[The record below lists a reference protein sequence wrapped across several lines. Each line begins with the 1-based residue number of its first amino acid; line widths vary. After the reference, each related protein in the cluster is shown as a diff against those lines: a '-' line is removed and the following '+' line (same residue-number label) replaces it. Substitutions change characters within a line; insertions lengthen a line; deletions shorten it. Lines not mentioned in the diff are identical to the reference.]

1 MNKRSIIITVVL
13 CGCLTGVSNGLQLN
27 PELDFYTPMS
37 TMVTPDRDYLLTSN
51 AHAWLDM
58 GDGLQSFETLLFLK
72 FDSDSL
78 PQEEVSQAWLRLGSG
93 ARGTMGE
100 TTRPVLVSVH
110 PVDRDISEML
120 AWTTSPR
127 DFYVF
132 NDHILDSV
140 DSVMVFQ
147 DGVCYWD
154 ITDIVNN
161 WILYQ
166 NTGGA
171 EGYENLGLAVTGR
184 DDAGAMDPN
193 DNKHAGFWSSR
204 ANTMPNAARPALFI
218 MEAEKTLDSP
228 WIPDWSDNSG
238 FSIQFWTFSGK
249 DGRLQQGATA
259 DGYLEN
265 SFGEPYIEWEQEEEF
280 AGSEIINPFLTW
292 HPFADSPE
300 DSEHPDWVGGVYGG
314 VYRAGG
320 GPYDPHTLSA
330 FVPTGYEQ
338 GPLTVLVQYDWF
350 DRGDIDVN
358 VSSSFA
364 SGQEIFLEN
373 GFDLSVGTAGDHNWY
388 RSTRAYEFSDNPG
401 NIEVEFIVWGE
412 EPYIASFSV
421 TTAIDEIIPNGPVR
435 HDHDSN
441 YDGVIDFR
449 DYSVFASEWMQTKPP
464 LFYDITNSGI
474 VEFQDLFIFAESWLH
489 TSLFRYL
496 QQDN

>member
-37 TMVTPDRDYLLTSN
+37 TMVIPDRDYLLTSN

-72 FDSDSL
+72 FDTASL

-93 ARGTMGE
+93 AGGTMGE
-100 TTRPVLVSVH
+100 TSRPVLVSVH

-120 AWTTSPR
+120 AGTTSPR

-166 NTGGA
+166 NTAGS
-171 EGYENLGLAVTGR
+171 EGYENLGLAITGR
-184 DDAGAMDPN
+184 DDEGAMDPN
-193 DNKHAGFWSSR
+193 DNEHTGFWSSR
-204 ANTMPNAARPALFI
+204 AQSMPNAARPALFI
-218 MEAEKTLDSP
+218 IESEDPLDLP
-228 WIPDWSDNSG
+228 WLPEWSVNSG
-238 FSIQFWTFSGK
+238 FSTQFWILSGEA
-249 DGRLQQGATA
+249 GRLEQGAA
-259 DGYLEN
+259 PDGYLEN
-265 SFGEPYIEWEQEEEF
+265 SFGQPYIEWEQEEEF

-292 HPFADSPE
+292 HPFADSP
-300 DSEHPDWVGGVYGG
+300 DGSAHPDWVGGVYGG
-314 VYRAGG
+314 VYRGAGG
-320 GPYDPHTLSA
+320 SYDQHTLSA
-330 FVPTGYEQ
+330 FVPTGEEQ
-338 GPLTVLVQYDWF
+338 GSLTVLVQYDWF
-350 DRGDIDVN
+350 DGGVVN
-358 VSSSFA
+358 VNA
-364 SGQEIFLEN
+364 ISGQEISLGN
-373 GFDLSVGTAGDHNWY
+373 GFDVLVGTAGDYNWY
-388 RSTRAYEFSDNPG
+388 RSTRAYEFIGNPG
-401 NIEVEFIVWGE
+401 EIEVEFIIWGQ
-412 EPYIASFSV
+412 EPYLASFSV
-421 TTAIDEIIPNGPVR
+421 TTALNTAVPQGPVR
-435 HDHDSN
+435 HINDYN
-441 YDGVIDFR
+441 LDGIINFR
-449 DYSVFASEWMQTKPP
+449 DFAVFALEWMQTEPP
-464 LFYDITNSGI
+464 LFYDLTNNDNVGI
-474 VEFQDLFIFAESWLH
+474 EDLSLFAESWLH